1 MLHLQGILCILML
14 SYVQYSSRHY
24 RTQLIKMAASL
35 ASSSLACGLSK
46 LVVATTILL
55 MKTCTLMSHTPVGG
69 SRENAFFNSCLL
81 HLQSIVVF
89 SWKEF
94 HCLDLL
100 CKFGIEYLGS
110 SEPFIALFMQR
121 RRKCAHMIAIKL

>member
-1 MLHLQGILCILML
+1 M
-14 SYVQYSSRHY
+14 
-24 RTQLIKMAASL
+24 KASL

-46 LVVATTILL
+46 LVVATTILP

-69 SRENAFFNSCLL
+69 SRDNAFFNSCLL

-94 HCLDLL
+94 HCPGLL
-100 CKFGIEYLGS
+100 
-110 SEPFIALFMQR
+110 FIMQVPQMFL
-121 RRKCAHMIAIKL
+121 KEDAQTKQQET